1 MILIYIPP
9 ESIKLETGVQIIIHK
24 VSCAICKSSKIHIIP
39 NFTFWCF
46 GLDEKN
52 LHLSKPEVHASM
64 QSKAVPILAYPIT
77 LITEVHC
84 HCALLPVAVNTQAY
98 QITFYEVLMTIKVP

>member
-1 MILIYIPP
+1 MQFVSHLKYILYQI
-9 ESIKLETGVQIIIHK
+9 LHFGVLVWMK
-24 VSCAICKSSKIHIIP
+24 
-39 NFTFWCF
+39 
-46 GLDEKN
+46 KN

-98 QITFYEVLMTIKVP
+98 QITFYEVLMTKKVP